1 MENLNGGSPKA
12 DSFSKAELLA
22 VNGGT
27 PKTEPFSKTELL
39 GVNGAE

>member
-1 MENLNGGSPKA
+1 MENLNGGNPKA

-27 PKTEPFSKTELL
+27 PKAEPFSKTELL